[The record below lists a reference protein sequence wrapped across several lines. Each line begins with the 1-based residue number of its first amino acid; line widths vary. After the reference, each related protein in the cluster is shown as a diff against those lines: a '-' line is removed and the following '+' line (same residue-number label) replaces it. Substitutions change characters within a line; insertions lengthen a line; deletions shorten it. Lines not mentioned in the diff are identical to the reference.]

1 MQTIN
6 HFSFAQYKLDQQIGK
21 WRKKEKEVQK
31 GSLTPKGWLPVHMI
45 LVYTRK
51 CHISA
56 TKKN

>member
-31 GSLTPKGWLPVHMI
+31 GSLTPKGWLNMI